1 MIKWISNKE
10 LFIELSVDRNYD
22 VKRIV
27 YTAKEVSL
35 FNYKLNVCN
44 KVFSLNRL
52 SEYDKKTFIYC
63 LEDLK
68 SHKKIK
74 QLIRINKLRTI

>member
-10 LFIELSVDRNYD
+10 LLIELSVDRNYD
-22 VKRIV
+22 FKRIV
-27 YTAKEVSL
+27 HAAKEASL

-44 KVFSLNRL
+44 KVFSLNKL
-52 SEYDKKTFIYC
+52 SEYEKETFIYC
-63 LEDLK
+63 LENLK